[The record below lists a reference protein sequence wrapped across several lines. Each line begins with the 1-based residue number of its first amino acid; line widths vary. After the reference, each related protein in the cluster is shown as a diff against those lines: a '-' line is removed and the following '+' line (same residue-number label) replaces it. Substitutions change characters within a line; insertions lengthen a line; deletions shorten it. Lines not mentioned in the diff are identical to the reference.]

1 MVARLKTQFEEKD
14 KPARVT
20 RVADDVGFG
29 EASIGVLNRDRFREL
44 FTSAGSP
51 IVYALVVPFLCSSEA
66 SKMTKP
72 ITTGLVFSTVVFL
85 VSTNASAGPISWTDW
100 TAFTAGNLTGTA
112 AGTITAGASTV
123 NVSYAGQVGSNSVVN
138 GVGGNTSWLP
148 ASTFSGGAV
157 SNGPAPNRDNI
168 TLSGGTGTGVNTI
181 TFSSAVVDP
190 VMAIWSLGAGGA
202 PASFVFQA
210 SEPFTI
216 QSGGPSMEFGG
227 SSITA
232 VGNTV
237 NGVEGNGTIR
247 FNGTFTQISW
257 TNPQSEFYYVFTVGA
272 VGASTPPIPEPST
285 YIMLGTGLLTIPFL
299 IRRRAA

>member
-1 MVARLKTQFEEKD
+1 M
-14 KPARVT
+14 
-20 RVADDVGFG
+20 
-29 EASIGVLNRDRFREL
+29 I
-44 FTSAGSP
+44 P
-51 IVYALVVPFLCSSEA
+51 IVRSMCSLEA
-66 SKMTKP
+66 TKMTKP
-72 ITTGLVFSTVVFL
+72 ITTSLVSLTVVFL
-85 VSTNASAGPISWTDW
+85 VSTNVWATPVSWTDW

-112 AGTITAGASTV
+112 AGVISTGANTV

-148 ASTFSGGAV
+148 ISTFSGGTI

-181 TFSSAVVDP
+181 TFSSPVVDP

-202 PASFVFQA
+202 PASFVFAA

-216 QSGGPSMEFGG
+216 QSGGPSQEFGG

-232 VGNTV
+232 AGNVV

-247 FNGTFTQISW
+247 FSGTFSQISW
-257 TNPQSEFYYVFTVGA
+257 TNPQLEFFYGFTVGSA
-272 VGASTPPIPEPST
+272 GVLAPVPEPSSMVLSAT
-285 YIMLGTGLLTIPFL
+285 TL
-299 IRRRAA
+299 ILMGAVYVRRRRRAAAR